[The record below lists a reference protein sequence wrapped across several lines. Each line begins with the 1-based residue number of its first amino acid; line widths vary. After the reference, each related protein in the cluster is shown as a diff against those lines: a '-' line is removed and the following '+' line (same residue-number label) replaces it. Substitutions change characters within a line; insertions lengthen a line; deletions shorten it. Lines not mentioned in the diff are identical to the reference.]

1 MVMKLLKLKVPRG
14 YKMLCK
20 DFEINFLT
28 KTRVSKSANNDDL
41 IELENDFYY
50 PKETAFIGKNSSG
63 KSTTLELIHICLYLL
78 QFGRIPAVF
87 FDDEDKFSLEAI
99 FYESGKLY
107 KYCGDF
113 TCNKLIAGEYLVIN
127 DEELSCGEYNSNT
140 KKDLSNVNY
149 SIVPDFV
156 AKASSDTSSISK
168 YYNGALAH
176 LVVNFFEDGVDMFMP
191 FYTIIENHYGLNS
204 FMKLVHLFDD
214 SIEKLIP
221 NVDANGKHDGFVFKR
236 VNSKEK
242 IVSDGYLL
250 KNLSSGTIRGI
261 NLYGAAIVSFV
272 HGSHLLVDELE
283 KNFNKNLIG
292 NLIQMINDPTL
303 NRNNASLIYTTHYS
317 ELLDETKRCDN
328 VNVLHR
334 EQDVITLKN
343 MCLDYAQ
350 RTDMLKSSSFDQN
363 AFDTTLNYNR
373 LMDLKRT
380 LRKL

>member
-1 MVMKLLKLKVPRG
+1 MKLLKLKVPRG

-20 DFEINFLT
+20 NFEINFLT
-28 KTRVSKSANNDDL
+28 KTRVNKSANNDDL

-78 QFGRIPAVF
+78 QFGRIPAAF
-87 FDDEDKFSLEAI
+87 FDEDDSFSLEVI
-99 FYESGKLY
+99 FFEKGKIY
-107 KYCGDF
+107 KYCGDYI
-113 TCNKLIAGEYLVIN
+113 CNKLIAGEYLAIVSEDLN
-127 DEELSCGEYNSNT
+127 RGDYNSNT
-140 KKDLSNVNY
+140 RKDLSNINFTRVKDFIEKASPDTSCIHKYVNDGLTHLFVNY
-149 SIVPDFV
+149 
-156 AKASSDTSSISK
+156 
-168 YYNGALAH
+168 
-176 LVVNFFEDGVDMFMP
+176 FEDNVDMFVP
-191 FYTIIENHYGLNS
+191 FYSIIDENYGKGS
-204 FMKLVHLFDD
+204 FMKLVYLFDD
-214 SIEKLIP
+214 SIEKLAP
-221 NVDANGKHDGFVFKR
+221 NFDKKGKNDGFIFKR
-236 VNSKEK
+236 VNWKEK
-242 IVSDGYLL
+242 IVSDGYL
-250 KNLSSGTIRGI
+250 KNNLSSGTIRGI

-303 NRNNASLIYTTHYS
+303 NKNNATLIYTTHYS

-334 EQDVITLKN
+334 EQDIITLKN
-343 MCLDYAQ
+343 MCLDYTQ

-373 LMDLKRT
+373 LMDLKRM
-380 LRKL
+380 LRRL

>member
-1 MVMKLLKLKVPRG
+1 
-14 YKMLCK
+14 MLCN

-41 IELENDFYY
+41 IELDNDFYY

-78 QFGRIPAVF
+78 QFGRIPSIF
-87 FDDEDKFSLEAI
+87 FDEDDKFSLEII
-99 FYESGKLY
+99 FYESSKIY
-107 KYCGDF
+107 KYRGDF
-113 TCNKLIAGEYLVIN
+113 TCNKLIAGEYLAI
-127 DEELSCGEYNSNT
+127 DSEELSSGDYNSNT
-140 KKDLSNVNY
+140 KKDISNVNY
-149 SIVPDFV
+149 TKVSDFIE
-156 AKASSDTSSISK
+156 KASPDTSSVSK
-168 YYNGALAH
+168 YVPGPLAH
-176 LVVNFFEDGVDMFMP
+176 LFVNYFENDVDMFVA
-191 FYTIIENHYGLNS
+191 FYTIIVNNYGKDS
-204 FMKLVHLFDD
+204 FIKLVHLFDD
-214 SIEKLIP
+214 SVEKLIP
-221 NVDANGKHDGFVFKR
+221 NIDKNGKNDGFVFKR
-236 VNSKEK
+236 VGLKEK
-242 IVSDGYLL
+242 LVSGGYLK

-261 NLYGAAIVSFV
+261 NLFGSAIVAFV

-292 NLIQMINDPTL
+292 NLIQMINDPSL
-303 NRNNASLIYTTHYS
+303 NRNNATLIYTTHYS

-334 EQDVITLKN
+334 EKDVITLKN

-373 LMDLKRT
+373 LMDLKRA
-380 LRKL
+380 LRKV